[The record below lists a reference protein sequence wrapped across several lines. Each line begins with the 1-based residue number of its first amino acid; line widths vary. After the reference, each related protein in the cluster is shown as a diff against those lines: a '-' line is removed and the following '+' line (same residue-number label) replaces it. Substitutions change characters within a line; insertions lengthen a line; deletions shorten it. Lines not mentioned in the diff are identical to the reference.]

1 MIMKKFEIVEEVTDY
16 RTIII
21 EAEDENEA
29 RMKWE
34 QCDFD
39 DEDVSDWRTGD
50 DYEIKYI
57 DECEREQNCSH
68 FFFC

>member
-1 MIMKKFEIVEEVTDY
+1 MKKFEIVEEVTNY

-57 DECEREQNCSH
+57 DECE
-68 FFFC
+68 